1 MTAVSVITGAAGAM
15 GSTCASALARQVDV
29 VLLTDVDGECLAV
42 AAGEIERS
50 TDAKVHTVVGD
61 IGASGFAEALT
72 ARAAELGALHS
83 LVQTAGLSPS
93 MAGWRDILNV
103 DLVAVARVLDAF
115 RPLVVRGSVAVCISS
130 ISGHMGEFDPA
141 MGAILEAPLATDFIE
156 RFQVLAGAEPD
167 PGATYRLAKHAVLG
181 LCERAAVTWGA
192 AGGRVVSLSPGL
204 IDTEMGRLELQHHAI
219 KKWMAEITP
228 IGART
233 NDANTVLPGRVDDI
247 ADAVAFVC
255 SPRASFVSGCDLL
268 VDGGL
273 LAAMSHREQQS

>member
-15 GSTCASALARQVDV
+15 GSKCASAVSRDVDV
-29 VLLTDVDGECLAV
+29 VLLTDIDAERLAL
-42 AAGEIERS
+42 AADEIQRS

-61 IGASGFAEALT
+61 IAAPHVVDALA
-72 ARAAELGALHS
+72 ARAAELGALRA

-103 DLVAVARVLDAF
+103 DLVAVARALDAF

-130 ISGHMGEFDPA
+130 ISAHMGEFDPELD
-141 MGAILEAPLATDFIE
+141 AILDSPLAADFIA
-156 RFQVLAGAEPD
+156 RFQAFASVEPD

-228 IGART
+228 TGART
-233 NDANTVLPGRVDDI
+233 NDGNTVLPGRVDDI
-247 ADAVAFVC
+247 ANAVAFVC
-255 SPRASFVSGCDLL
+255 SQRASFISGCDLL

-273 LAAMSHREQQS
+273 LAAMSHQEQHS